1 MMRPAKIPAY
11 HYLLAMATIMISLL
25 SSCGP
30 SKNTAL
36 SRNYQAFI
44 TRYNIY
50 YNGDTHFKETLQE
63 MESTYEDDYSQMLF
77 VHPSSARTR
86 PQSPQPTG
94 DFNRSIEKAQKAI
107 QLRSIKK
114 RPARKS
120 GKSSDPEYKAWMKRS
135 EYNPF
140 LHNAWLMMGRSQYYN
155 GDFGGAAST
164 FAYIAKHFTW
174 LPGTVTEA
182 RLWQARCYINL
193 DWMFEAE
200 TILVRIKPDQ
210 LTSAALSS
218 LYNYTYAD
226 YYMHTGSYADAVPY
240 IKNALKGSSKHQK
253 TRLNFLLGQ
262 IYSRNGEKALAYEA
276 FKKAGSSSS
285 ANYRTKFNARISQSE
300 VYTGQDIGPEVKALK
315 KMVKYDRNKEYLDQV
330 YYAIGNLYLSRADTA
345 NAIENYILAA
355 QNSTR
360 NGIEKAITQITLG
373 NIYFDRHDY
382 IKAQPCFS
390 EAMPLLPPDYP
401 GFDNLKKRSDV
412 LDNLTIYAQNVQLQ
426 DSLLKLSKMDEDER
440 LAVVNKIIDDLK
452 RQEKEAAEAAAR
464 EEYLAQQQA
473 IGSTLINNSAAT
485 PNTFI
490 LNSDNSWYFY
500 NTGTR
505 NAGKAEF
512 QRRWGSR
519 KLEDDWRRRNKA
531 TFSMSDFNNDGNEN
545 DMDTE
550 LEENGQADSIPE
562 PSQEEIARY
571 EDPHYPEYYL
581 RQIPTTEAE
590 ILTSNEIIQEGLYNM
605 GIILKD
611 DLEDYPAAAIEFDR
625 LQTQYP
631 DNVYRL
637 DIYYNMY
644 LMAVRDGRAADA
656 EKYRQLILKEFPE
669 SKYGIAMRD
678 PHYIER
684 LKSMDEDQQKL
695 YEATYEAYLDNRNGE
710 VHKAYSDMM
719 ENYPMSKIMPKFM
732 FLHALAYVTERQ
744 PEKFNNVLRDML
756 KRYPDTDIAPIASA
770 WLKGMAQGRKINDG
784 NASNLR
790 GMIWDTKLGN
800 DSIATSADSLIFTID
815 PEAKQLLVLLY
826 PTDQVQSNLLLYD
839 VARFNFSSFVVKDFD
854 LEQMNFGRLGML
866 IVRGFDNQNELDHY
880 RKVMS
885 QTPSFILPRQ
895 VRPIEIS
902 APNFE
907 ALLKS
912 GGSFEQYFQFIDD
925 KSYTDTEENTLQ
937 EEPEAPKHQDEAG
950 QPTSQGDIPQT
961 DGSSIGNITVPEPK
975 AKKPKPKV
983 TPLAPIKEP
992 LPPMPEYPAG
1002 SEGDDP
1008 LFD

>member
-86 PQSPQPTG
+86 PQSPQPAG

-401 GFDNLKKRSDV
+401 DFDNLKKRSDV

-440 LAVVNKIIDDLK
+440 LVVVNKIIDDLK

-550 LEENGQADSIPE
+550 LEENGQVDSIPE

-800 DSIATSADSLIFTID
+800 DSIATSAD
-815 PEAKQLLVLLY
+815 
-826 PTDQVQSNLLLYD
+826 
-839 VARFNFSSFVVKDFD
+839 
-854 LEQMNFGRLGML
+854 
-866 IVRGFDNQNELDHY
+866 
-880 RKVMS
+880 
-885 QTPSFILPRQ
+885 
-895 VRPIEIS
+895 
-902 APNFE
+902 
-907 ALLKS
+907 
-912 GGSFEQYFQFIDD
+912 
-925 KSYTDTEENTLQ
+925 
-937 EEPEAPKHQDEAG
+937 
-950 QPTSQGDIPQT
+950 
-961 DGSSIGNITVPEPK
+961 
-975 AKKPKPKV
+975 
-983 TPLAPIKEP
+983 
-992 LPPMPEYPAG
+992 
-1002 SEGDDP
+1002 
-1008 LFD
+1008 

>member
-1 MMRPAKIPAY
+1 
-11 HYLLAMATIMISLL
+11 
-25 SSCGP
+25 
-30 SKNTAL
+30 
-36 SRNYQAFI
+36 
-44 TRYNIY
+44 
-50 YNGDTHFKETLQE
+50 
-63 MESTYEDDYSQMLF
+63 MLF
-77 VHPSSARTR
+77 
-86 PQSPQPTG
+86 
-94 DFNRSIEKAQKAI
+94 RS
-107 QLRSIKK
+107 
-114 RPARKS
+114 
-120 GKSSDPEYKAWMKRS
+120 
-135 EYNPF
+135 
-140 LHNAWLMMGRSQYYN
+140 
-155 GDFGGAAST
+155 
-164 FAYIAKHFTW
+164 
-174 LPGTVTEA
+174 
-182 RLWQARCYINL
+182 
-193 DWMFEAE
+193 
-200 TILVRIKPDQ
+200 
-210 LTSAALSS
+210 
-218 LYNYTYAD
+218 
-226 YYMHTGSYADAVPY
+226 
-240 IKNALKGSSKHQK
+240 
-253 TRLNFLLGQ
+253 
-262 IYSRNGEKALAYEA
+262 
-276 FKKAGSSSS
+276 
-285 ANYRTKFNARISQSE
+285 
-300 VYTGQDIGPEVKALK
+300 
-315 KMVKYDRNKEYLDQV
+315 YDRNKEYLDQV

-644 LMAVRDGRAADA
+644 LMAVRDGRTADA

-719 ENYPMSKIMPKFM
+719 ENYQI
-732 FLHALAYVTERQ
+732 
-744 PEKFNNVLRDML
+744 
-756 KRYPDTDIAPIASA
+756 
-770 WLKGMAQGRKINDG
+770 GR
-784 NASNLR
+784 AH
-790 GMIWDTKLGN
+790 
-800 DSIATSADSLIFTID
+800 
-815 PEAKQLLVLLY
+815 V
-826 PTDQVQSNLLLYD
+826 
-839 VARFNFSSFVVKDFD
+839 
-854 LEQMNFGRLGML
+854 
-866 IVRGFDNQNELDHY
+866 
-880 RKVMS
+880 
-885 QTPSFILPRQ
+885 
-895 VRPIEIS
+895 
-902 APNFE
+902 
-907 ALLKS
+907 
-912 GGSFEQYFQFIDD
+912 
-925 KSYTDTEENTLQ
+925 
-937 EEPEAPKHQDEAG
+937 
-950 QPTSQGDIPQT
+950 
-961 DGSSIGNITVPEPK
+961 
-975 AKKPKPKV
+975 
-983 TPLAPIKEP
+983 
-992 LPPMPEYPAG
+992 
-1002 SEGDDP
+1002 
-1008 LFD
+1008 

>member
-1 MMRPAKIPAY
+1 MRPI
-11 HYLLAMATIMISLL
+11 
-25 SSCGP
+25 
-30 SKNTAL
+30 KNTAL

-86 PQSPQPTG
+86 PQSPQPAG

-401 GFDNLKKRSDV
+401 GFDNLK
-412 LDNLTIYAQNVQLQ
+412 NVA
-426 DSLLKLSKMDEDER
+426 M
-440 LAVVNKIIDDLK
+440 
-452 RQEKEAAEAAAR
+452 
-464 EEYLAQQQA
+464 
-473 IGSTLINNSAAT
+473 
-485 PNTFI
+485 
-490 LNSDNSWYFY
+490 SW
-500 NTGTR
+500 
-505 NAGKAEF
+505 
-512 QRRWGSR
+512 
-519 KLEDDWRRRNKA
+519 
-531 TFSMSDFNNDGNEN
+531 
-545 DMDTE
+545 
-550 LEENGQADSIPE
+550 
-562 PSQEEIARY
+562 
-571 EDPHYPEYYL
+571 
-581 RQIPTTEAE
+581 TT
-590 ILTSNEIIQEGLYNM
+590 
-605 GIILKD
+605 
-611 DLEDYPAAAIEFDR
+611 
-625 LQTQYP
+625 
-631 DNVYRL
+631 
-637 DIYYNMY
+637 
-644 LMAVRDGRAADA
+644 
-656 EKYRQLILKEFPE
+656 
-669 SKYGIAMRD
+669 
-678 PHYIER
+678 
-684 LKSMDEDQQKL
+684 
-695 YEATYEAYLDNRNGE
+695 
-710 VHKAYSDMM
+710 
-719 ENYPMSKIMPKFM
+719 
-732 FLHALAYVTERQ
+732 
-744 PEKFNNVLRDML
+744 
-756 KRYPDTDIAPIASA
+756 
-770 WLKGMAQGRKINDG
+770 
-784 NASNLR
+784 
-790 GMIWDTKLGN
+790 
-800 DSIATSADSLIFTID
+800 
-815 PEAKQLLVLLY
+815 LLY
-826 PTDQVQSNLLLYD
+826 MHRTYSYRT
-839 VARFNFSSFVVKDFD
+839 RF
-854 LEQMNFGRLGML
+854 
-866 IVRGFDNQNELDHY
+866 
-880 RKVMS
+880 
-885 QTPSFILPRQ
+885 
-895 VRPIEIS
+895 
-902 APNFE
+902 
-907 ALLKS
+907 
-912 GGSFEQYFQFIDD
+912 
-925 KSYTDTEENTLQ
+925 
-937 EEPEAPKHQDEAG
+937 
-950 QPTSQGDIPQT
+950 
-961 DGSSIGNITVPEPK
+961 
-975 AKKPKPKV
+975 
-983 TPLAPIKEP
+983 
-992 LPPMPEYPAG
+992 
-1002 SEGDDP
+1002 
-1008 LFD
+1008 

>member
-11 HYLLAMATIMISLL
+11 HYLLAIATIMISLL

-86 PQSPQPTG
+86 PQSPQPAG

-644 LMAVRDGRAADA
+644 LMAVRDGRTADA

-770 WLKGMAQGRKINDG
+770 WLKGMAQLLKINDG

-866 IVRGFDNQNELDHY
+866 IVRGFDNQNELDNY
-880 RKVMS
+880 RKFM
-885 QTPSFILPRQ
+885 
-895 VRPIEIS
+895 
-902 APNFE
+902 
-907 ALLKS
+907 
-912 GGSFEQYFQFIDD
+912 
-925 KSYTDTEENTLQ
+925 
-937 EEPEAPKHQDEAG
+937 
-950 QPTSQGDIPQT
+950 
-961 DGSSIGNITVPEPK
+961 
-975 AKKPKPKV
+975 
-983 TPLAPIKEP
+983 
-992 LPPMPEYPAG
+992 
-1002 SEGDDP
+1002 
-1008 LFD
+1008 